1 MPLQGAVHVSSAF
14 KKKKG
19 SWRMNGRLGAVK
31 SLTRTAHLAP
41 QLLADS
47 GNNTFGG
54 IALVTD
60 LCK

>member
-1 MPLQGAVHVSSAF
+1 
-14 KKKKG
+14 
-19 SWRMNGRLGAVK
+19 MNGRLGAVK
-31 SLTRTAHLAP
+31 SLTHTAHLAP